1 MNILNHKLICDKK
14 FFNKIPY
21 RKLTLNFKQPSK
33 LRKEHVLIKYLFNK
47 VQSYLLH
54 CEDMVKPS
62 NIKGSQSQK
71 KNKKKTTTSIHR
83 CLTKLLFLKVL
94 QNSKESTWVGV
105 TFIKVASIK
114 RVHHKCFPMKCF
126 FHQPLKSNNASA

>member
-14 FFNKIPY
+14 NFNKISY
-21 RKLTLNFKQPSK
+21 RKLSLNFKQPSK

-62 NIKGSQSQK
+62 NIKGSQSQTKKQK
-71 KNKKKTTTSIHR
+71 KNNN
-83 CLTKLLFLKVL
+83 F
-94 QNSKESTWVGV
+94 NSQTFNKIAVFESFAKFKGKHLGWSY
-105 TFIKVASIK
+105 F
-114 RVHHKCFPMKCF
+114 
-126 FHQPLKSNNASA
+126 